1 MTDAPET
8 RPPETRLNEPPPPR
22 RFTPRSIA
30 ETLATVLIALGFVMM
45 MQPFAMVLYTYSFV
59 VLLAGTVL
67 FIVGSKFPG

>member
-1 MTDAPET
+1 MMDAH
-8 RPPETRLNEPPPPR
+8 EPPALPPQK

-30 ETLATVLIALGFVMM
+30 EGLATLLIAAGFIML